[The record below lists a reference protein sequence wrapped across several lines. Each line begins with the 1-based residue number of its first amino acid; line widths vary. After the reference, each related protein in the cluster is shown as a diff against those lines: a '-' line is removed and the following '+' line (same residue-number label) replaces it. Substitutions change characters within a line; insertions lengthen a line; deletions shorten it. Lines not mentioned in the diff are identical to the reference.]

1 MSKENMDNYE
11 RPQVTEQDI
20 VSQDLNEMKRL
31 MVGYIKIEPDYYSY
45 IPCGTKVRYINSN
58 GEFRYG
64 GVLVKNA
71 SPDYFVLRNIVK
83 KMNWS
88 VNLKKNYIYIEDIKQ
103 KNKEKLEKENLYK
116 LYKAGM
122 VKVLD
127 EPEE

>member
-1 MSKENMDNYE
+1 MEEYE
-11 RPQVTEQDI
+11 RPQITEQDI
-20 VSQDLNEMKRL
+20 VSQDLDEMKRL
-31 MVGYIKIEPDYYSY
+31 LNGYIKIESDYFSY

-71 SPDYFVLRNIVK
+71 APDYFVLRNIVK

-88 VNLKKNYIYIEDIKQ
+88 VNLTKNYIYIEDIKK
-103 KNKEKLEKENLYK
+103 KNKEKLEKDNLYK

-122 VKVLD
+122 VKVLE